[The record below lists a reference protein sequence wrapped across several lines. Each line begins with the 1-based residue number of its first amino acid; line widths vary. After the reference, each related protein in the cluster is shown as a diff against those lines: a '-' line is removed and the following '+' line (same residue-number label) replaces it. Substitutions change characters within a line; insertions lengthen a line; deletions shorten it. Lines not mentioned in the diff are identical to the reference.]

1 MRETYLEMI
10 KLSATIITFNEEEN
24 IERCLSSLKSVV
36 DEIVVVDSFSTDKT
50 EEICL
55 KYGAKFIK
63 NPFGGYIEQKNFAL
77 NCATHDYI
85 ISLDADEA
93 LSEEL
98 KESIIKIKSQW
109 THDGYYFNRFNNYC
123 GQWIKHSNW
132 YPDRKMRLFDR
143 RKGEWGGTNPHDR
156 FILSKGATKKY
167 LKGDILHWV
176 LKTYDAHIDKANKF
190 SSIAANEE
198 FKKGRK
204 ATIFTILSHAAWR
217 FVKSYFLKR
226 GVLDG
231 YNGFVISSFSS
242 YTVFLKYIKLR
253 QLNLQQK
260 RRKSKRI
267 HNNSTQIVK

>member
-1 MRETYLEMI
+1 MI
-10 KLSATIITFNEEEN
+10 KLSAVIITYNEEN
-24 IERCLSSLKSVV
+24 KIERCILSLKSIV

-55 KYGAKFIK
+55 RHNAKFIK

-77 NCATHDYI
+77 TCASNDYI

-98 KESIIKIKSQW
+98 KESILKVKSDW
-109 THDGYYFNRFNNYC
+109 KYDGYYFNRFNNYC
-123 GQWIKHSNW
+123 GQWIYHSNW

-143 RKGEWGGTNPHDR
+143 RKGSWGGTNPHDR
-156 FILSKGATKKY
+156 FILIKGGTKKY

-176 LKTYDAHIDKANKF
+176 LPTYDAHIDKANRF
-190 SSIAANEE
+190 STIAANEA

-204 ATIFTILSHAAWR
+204 ASIFTILSHATWR
-217 FVKSYFLKR
+217 FVKSYFMNL
-226 GVLDG
+226 GVMDG

-253 QLNLQQK
+253 QLNIQEKKGKKQK
-260 RRKSKRI
+260 RTPKI
-267 HNNSTQIVK
+267 AN

>member
-1 MRETYLEMI
+1 MI
-10 KLSATIITFNEEEN
+10 KLSAVIITYNEEDK
-24 IERCLSSLKSVV
+24 IERCILSLKSVV

-50 EEICL
+50 EEFCIRH
-55 KYGAKFIK
+55 GAKFIK

-77 NCATHDYI
+77 TCASNDYI
-85 ISLDADEA
+85 LSLDADEA

-98 KESIIKIKSQW
+98 KQSILEVKENW

-123 GQWIKHSNW
+123 GQWIRHSNW

-156 FILSKGATKKY
+156 FFLKKGTKKH
-167 LKGDILHWV
+167 LKGDVLHWV
-176 LKTYDAHIDKANKF
+176 LPTYDAHIDKANKF
-190 SSIAANEE
+190 STIAAQEE

-204 ATIFTILSHAAWR
+204 ASILTILFHAAWR
-217 FVKSYFLKR
+217 FVKSYFMKL
-226 GVLDG
+226 GLLDG

-253 QLNLQQK
+253 QLNLKEKKQ
-260 RRKSKRI
+260 
-267 HNNSTQIVK
+267 NNKQRYSPKIAK